1 MEVIIKIQIRYS
13 IQDPI
18 SDNSQYSHLKMQRKA
33 LTVLK
38 SGKYPTIGHAN
49 PKSLLSRLHTDHN
62 VY

>member
-18 SDNSQYSHLKMQRKA
+18 SDNSQYSHLMQRKA

-49 PKSLLSRLHTDHN
+49 PKSLLSRLHMDPN

>member
-18 SDNSQYSHLKMQRKA
+18 SDNSHLKMQRKA

-38 SGKYPTIGHAN
+38 SGKCPTIGHAN